1 MKDDAAEFEEFG
13 EEFERLLDEDP
24 EAALEEALLWVKD
37 DPRAPDAHYAAGL
50 AYEALGNEREKVKSF
65 VRVLELD
72 AHNDGAPI
80 RDCERIIAEEVE
92 ATLATLPAEFRE
104 RLGPVTI
111 LVERRP
117 SRDLVEDGFDPR
129 LLGLFDGA
137 TSAELESADI
147 PATVTRIV
155 VYSHNHA
162 SAFEDEANLREEV
175 RVTVLHEIGHF
186 FGLDE
191 DDLDDLGLA

>member
-1 MKDDAAEFEEFG
+1 MKDDAAEFEEFQD
-13 EEFERLLDEDP
+13 EFERLLDEDP
-24 EAALEEALLWVKD
+24 EAALEEALRWVND
-37 DPRAPDAHYAAGL
+37 DPEAADAHYAAGL
-50 AYEALGNEREKVKSF
+50 AYEALEREREKVKSF

-72 AHNDGAPI
+72 TRDDGAPI
-80 RDCERIIAEEVE
+80 RDYERIIADEVE
-92 ATLATLPAEFRE
+92 STLATLPAEFRE

-111 LVERRP
+111 LVELRP

-129 LLGLFDGA
+129 LLGLFEGA
-137 TSAELESADI
+137 TSAELESADV

-162 SAFEDEANLREEV
+162 SAFEDEASLREEV

-191 DDLDDLGLA
+191 DDLDDLGLG

>member
-1 MKDDAAEFEEFG
+1 MKDEAAEFEEFQD
-13 EEFERLLDEDP
+13 EFERLLDEDP
-24 EAALEEALLWVKD
+24 EAALEEALLWVND
-37 DPRAPDAHYAAGL
+37 DPEAADAHYAAGL
-50 AYEALGNEREKVKSF
+50 AYEALEREREKVKSF

-72 AHNDGAPI
+72 ARDDGAPI
-80 RDCERIIAEEVE
+80 RDYERIIAEEVE
-92 ATLATLPAEFRE
+92 TTLATLPTEFRE

-111 LVERRP
+111 LVELRP

-137 TSAELESADI
+137 TSAELESADV

-155 VYSHNHA
+155 IYSHNHA
-162 SAFEDEANLREEV
+162 SAFEDEASLREEV

-191 DDLDDLGLA
+191 DDLDDLGLG

>member
-1 MKDDAAEFEEFG
+1 MKDDAAEFEAFQD
-13 EEFERLLDEDP
+13 EFERLLDEDP
-24 EAALEEALLWVKD
+24 EAALEEALTWVND
-37 DPRAPDAHYAAGL
+37 DPEAADAHYAAGL
-50 AYEALGNEREKVKSF
+50 AYEALEREREKVKSF

-72 AHNDGAPI
+72 ARDDGAPI
-80 RDCERIIAEEVE
+80 PDSERIIAEEVE
-92 ATLATLPAEFRE
+92 STLATLPAEFRE

-111 LVERRP
+111 LVELRP

-137 TSAELESADI
+137 TSAELESADV

-155 VYSHNHA
+155 IYSHNHA
-162 SAFEDEANLREEV
+162 SAFEDETSLREEV

-191 DDLDDLGLA
+191 DDLDDLGLG

>member
-1 MKDDAAEFEEFG
+1 MKDDAAEFEAFQD
-13 EEFERLLDEDP
+13 EFERLLDEDP
-24 EAALEEALLWVKD
+24 EAALEDALIWVND
-37 DPRAPDAHYAAGL
+37 DPEAADAHYAAGL
-50 AYEALGNEREKVKSF
+50 AYEALEREREKVKSF

-72 AHNDGAPI
+72 ARDDGAPI
-80 RDCERIIAEEVE
+80 PDYERIIAEEVE
-92 ATLATLPAEFRE
+92 STLATLPAEFRE

-111 LVERRP
+111 LVELRP

-137 TSAELESADI
+137 TSAELESADV

-162 SAFEDEANLREEV
+162 SAFEDEASLREEV

-191 DDLDDLGLA
+191 DDLDDLGLG

>member
-1 MKDDAAEFEEFG
+1 MKDDAAEFEEFQD
-13 EEFERLLDEDP
+13 EFERLLDEDP
-24 EAALEEALLWVKD
+24 EAALEEALLWVND
-37 DPRAPDAHYAAGL
+37 DPEAADAHYAAGL
-50 AYEALGNEREKVKSF
+50 AYEALEREREKVKSF

-72 AHNDGAPI
+72 ARDDGAPI
-80 RDCERIIAEEVE
+80 RDYERIIAEEVE
-92 ATLATLPAEFRE
+92 NTLATLPTEFRE

-111 LVERRP
+111 LVELRP

-137 TSAELESADI
+137 TSAELESADV

-155 VYSHNHA
+155 IYSHNHA
-162 SAFEDEANLREEV
+162 SAFEDEASLREEV
-175 RVTVLHEIGHF
+175 RVTVLHEVGHF

-191 DDLDDLGLA
+191 DDLDDLGLG

>member
-1 MKDDAAEFEEFG
+1 MEEDDAIEFEED
-13 EEFERLLDEDP
+13 FERLLDEDP

-37 DPRAPDAHYAAGL
+37 DPGAADAHYAAGL
-50 AYEALGNEREKVKSF
+50 AYEALERERDKVTSF
-65 VRVLELD
+65 LRVLELD
-72 AHNDGAPI
+72 ARDDGAPI
-80 RDCERIIAEEVE
+80 RDYQRIIVDEVE
-92 ATLATLPAEFRE
+92 STLATLPAEFRE
-104 RLGPVTI
+104 RLGPVAV
-111 LVERRP
+111 LVELRP

-137 TSAELESADI
+137 TSAELESADV

-155 VYSHNHA
+155 IYSHNHA
-162 SAFEDEANLREEV
+162 SAFEDEACLREEV
-175 RVTVLHEIGHF
+175 RVTVLHEVGHF

>member
-1 MKDDAAEFEEFG
+1 MKDDAAEFEEFQD
-13 EEFERLLDEDP
+13 EFERLLDEDP
-24 EAALEEALLWVKD
+24 EAALEEALLWVND
-37 DPRAPDAHYAAGL
+37 DPAAADAHYAAGL
-50 AYEALGNEREKVKSF
+50 AYEALEREREKVKSF

-72 AHNDGAPI
+72 ARDDGAPI
-80 RDCERIIAEEVE
+80 RDYERIIAEEVE
-92 ATLATLPAEFRE
+92 NTLATLPTEFRE

-111 LVERRP
+111 LVELRP

-137 TSAELESADI
+137 TSAELESADV

-155 VYSHNHA
+155 IYSHNHA
-162 SAFEDEANLREEV
+162 SAFEDEASLREEV
-175 RVTVLHEIGHF
+175 RVTVLHEVGHF

-191 DDLDDLGLA
+191 DDLDDLGLG